1 MPEHF
6 PFGRVHLFRIDDE
19 KPFPPGGGG
28 VAAAARLQTGFR
40 VTIAGTVNSPA
51 LTGAVQ
57 KKALLSVVVPTR
69 LEDVPA

>member
-1 MPEHF
+1 M
-6 PFGRVHLFRIDDE
+6 
-19 KPFPPGGGG
+19 
-28 VAAAARLQTGFR
+28 AAAARLQTGFR